1 MERREF
7 EGFGGLRIVA
17 DAFGSPES
25 SPVVL
30 VHSGGQSKEFWHGS
44 ARALAEAGRYA
55 LCVDLRGHGE
65 SGHASDGRYD
75 LDAQVQDLRAVL
87 SALPSRAL
95 VVAAGLGGIIAL
107 ATVGESAPH
116 LVSGLALVDVNIWF
130 EEAELKRLHAA
141 LIERTTRVET
151 SEQIT
156 NALAAAHPGEPAP
169 ADRQRL
175 LTAFTQQ
182 QDGRLEWRGDP
193 KALESTDLFDQQ
205 ERLGEAAARISAP
218 VVLMRGSLN
227 ETISNERLLRMQAM
241 IKGSEI
247 VEIEGAGHFL
257 GERDDLFDAVLLDF
271 LERHAPLKPLSYIG
285 GSEPRVLRDALG
297 CFATGVTI
305 ITTIG
310 EDGEPIGLT
319 ANSFTSVSLDP
330 PLVLFSLAKSSAN
343 LETFT
348 KAGRFAV
355 NVLHIGQQPLS
366 NRFASREA
374 NRFEGVDWEVRFPD
388 GSPILA
394 GTLASFDCRTHAC
407 HEGGDHL
414 MFVGEVLHAWFE
426 PHRDP
431 LLYFKGKYR
440 RLHFT

>member
-1 MERREF
+1 
-7 EGFGGLRIVA
+7 
-17 DAFGSPES
+17 
-25 SPVVL
+25 
-30 VHSGGQSKEFWHGS
+30 
-44 ARALAEAGRYA
+44 
-55 LCVDLRGHGE
+55 
-65 SGHASDGRYD
+65 
-75 LDAQVQDLRAVL
+75 
-87 SALPSRAL
+87 
-95 VVAAGLGGIIAL
+95 
-107 ATVGESAPH
+107 
-116 LVSGLALVDVNIWF
+116 
-130 EEAELKRLHAA
+130 
-141 LIERTTRVET
+141 
-151 SEQIT
+151 
-156 NALAAAHPGEPAP
+156 
-169 ADRQRL
+169 
-175 LTAFTQQ
+175 
-182 QDGRLEWRGDP
+182 
-193 KALESTDLFDQQ
+193 
-205 ERLGEAAARISAP
+205 
-218 VVLMRGSLN
+218 MRGSLN

-271 LERHAPLKPLSYIG
+271 LERHAPLMPLSYIG

-319 ANSFTSVSLDP
+319 ANSFTSVSLEP